1 MSDVATLLVKGCV
14 GGLLVVAF
22 AVLSELLRPK
32 SFAGLFGAAPSI
44 ALAALTVT
52 VATKGSAAARAQSAG
67 MIGGAVAM
75 VVYCACATVAVDRWG
90 ALRGSAAA
98 VTAWFAIAALYAAA
112 VWAR

>member
-1 MSDVATLLVKGCV
+1 
-14 GGLLVVAF
+14 
-22 AVLSELLRPK
+22 
-32 SFAGLFGAAPSI
+32 
-44 ALAALTVT
+44 
-52 VATKGSAAARAQSAG
+52 

-75 VVYCACATVAVDRWG
+75 VVYCACAIVAVDRWG